1 MEGVLPFLI
10 TGLVLLGL
18 AAAVGGVI
26 YYVIR
31 ARSGEAVSF
40 PLRLLFRAYLYIIS
54 IISIVI
60 LVVGG
65 ASLVRAGL
73 GATLGKEFSYSSA
86 YIKFVPR
93 PVVPEETPKELTP
106 EEEEVQLESGLD
118 RAFKEG
124 ILDGLSSIVVG
135 ALVLGLHMW
144 GRRRL
149 ESEEDRTSMLNRVYL
164 ILLLVIFGIVALTA
178 LPMAINDT
186 LRYYIL
192 DLDEFSRVVPGSR
205 LAMAIVTVP
214 VWAYYLYATLRALR
228 REEATAPAAGG
239 G

>member
-1 MEGVLPFLI
+1 MEGILPFLI
-10 TGLVLLGL
+10 IGLVLLGL
-18 AAAVGGVI
+18 AAAVGGAI

-31 ARSGEAVSF
+31 VRSGETVSF
-40 PLRLLFRAYLYIIS
+40 PLRLLFRAYLYITS

-60 LVVGG
+60 LVIGG

-106 EEEEVQLESGLD
+106 EEEEVQRESGLD

-149 ESEEDRTSMLNRVYL
+149 ESEEKRTSMLNRVYL

-192 DLDEFSRVVPGSR
+192 DPDEFSRVVPGSR

-214 VWAYYLYATLRALR
+214 VWAYYLYATLCALR
-228 REEATAPAAGG
+228 REEATTPGTSGG
-239 G
+239 